1 MKFIHCADLHLDSKM
16 ETLPSEKSKI
26 RREEVLRTFE
36 RLCDY
41 ATINGVKAVIIAGD
55 MFDTSRVTLKTRA
68 RVLNAIITNPD
79 VDFLYLSGNH
89 DDDNFVSGMEELPAN
104 FKVFSSEWTAFN
116 YGDAVISGV
125 KFTQYNLNT
134 VYDML
139 KLDQD
144 KINIVTLHGQIAGY
158 VSEDKTEIISLP
170 RLKDKN
176 IDYLALGHIHEYSA
190 GEIDLRGKY
199 AYSGCLEGR
208 GFDETGD
215 KGFVEITVD
224 GNGLTTEFVKFASRK
239 LSVFEYDVSD
249 KTDWV
254 LARSEIITA
263 LNNNVDKTSLL
274 KVVIKGERK
283 TDFDIDKDGLVMR
296 LNETYF
302 FAKVYDKTTVKVDE
316 KDFSFDKSVRGEFV
330 RAVWESSLSPEMKSK
345 VISCGLNALKGEEL

>member
-41 ATINGVKAVIIAGD
+41 ATANGVKAVIIAGD

-68 RVLNAIITNPD
+68 RVLNAIISNSD

-89 DDDNFVSGMEELPAN
+89 DDDNFITGMENLPDN
-104 FKVFSSEWTAFN
+104 FKVFSSEWTTFN
-116 YGDAVISGV
+116 YSNVTISGV
-125 KFTQYNLNT
+125 KFTPYNVNT
-134 VYDML
+134 VYDTL
-139 KLDQD
+139 KLDPSN
-144 KINIVTLHGQIAGY
+144 INIVTLHGQIAGY
-158 VSEDKTEIISLP
+158 ISEEKAEIISLP

-176 IDYLALGHIHEYSA
+176 IDYLALGHIHEYST
-190 GEIDLRGKY
+190 GELDLRGKY

-208 GFDETGD
+208 GFDETGN

-224 GNGLTTEFVKFASRK
+224 SNGLTTEFIKFASRK
-239 LSVFEYDVSD
+239 LSVFEYDVSG
-249 KTDWV
+249 KSDW
-254 LARSEIITA
+254 LFSKGEIISA
-263 LNNNVDKTSLL
+263 LNKCVDKTSLV

-283 TDFDIDKDGLVMR
+283 TDFDIDKDGLLLR
-296 LNETYF
+296 LNEVYF
-302 FAKVYDKTTVKVDE
+302 YAKVYDKTTVMVDE
-316 KDFSFDKSVRGEFV
+316 KDYEFDKTVRGEFV